1 MNLGM
6 MKRRFSVGEQQSDIY
21 EGCVTLEF
29 TETFE
34 DKERT
39 LLYNHNNVTLYLA
52 ALIIDGVEVPIV
64 RGLTHVFG
72 LGRHKVGW
80 RFNGTII
87 YNYTMQAVCGNTS
100 FSADNSFVT
109 IPEGITEIQDG
120 ALRAK
125 PAYRPIQGVVCHA
138 EVPPVAMGTSIALWY
153 LQQSEAYLYVPA
165 GSVEA
170 YKVAEGWSQYASQIV
185 AIGT

>member
-1 MNLGM
+1 MNLGIM
-6 MKRRFSVGEQQSDIY
+6 IRRAGKQGQPDIY

-34 DKERT
+34 NKERN
-39 LLYNHNNVTLYLA
+39 LLYDHNDVTLYLA

-72 LGRHKVGW
+72 LGKHKVGW
-80 RFNGTII
+80 RFNGTIVYANVI
-87 YNYTMQAVCGNTS
+87 AEVCYYTS

-109 IPEGITEIQDG
+109 IPEGITEIKSMAMRG
-120 ALRAK
+120 I
-125 PAYRPIQGVVCHA
+125 PAYRPLQGVVCHA
-138 EVPPVAMGTSIALWY
+138 EVPPVAVVLSVANWY
-153 LQQSEAYLYVPA
+153 LQQSGAYLYVPA